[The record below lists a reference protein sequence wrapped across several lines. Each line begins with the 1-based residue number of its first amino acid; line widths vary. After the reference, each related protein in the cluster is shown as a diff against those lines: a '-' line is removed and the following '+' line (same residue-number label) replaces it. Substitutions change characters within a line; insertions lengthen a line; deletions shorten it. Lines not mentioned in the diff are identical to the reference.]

1 MGYLTVKKE
10 TEKLIE
16 VMLEKSQEAFLL
28 AIEIYNKPTIK
39 YKVEGFTFFICNAWE
54 LMLKAYMIK
63 NDMPIHYNK
72 KSINRTISLTDAIKK
87 IMTNSKDPIRINL
100 EAVVGLRN
108 MANHLIVPEYAI
120 MFNDIFMACVMNF
133 SNKLHQYFD
142 ISINDKLPTNYITM
156 FLPSPQDSIQ
166 IIHKYNKEIKAKYE
180 ATKKYIEHI
189 LVETSHNDLVPQ
201 TMAITYQIAVKQ
213 VKNVSDADFKVTKTS
228 PKEAQLKVVHKA
240 IDSSL
245 THPLSNKQVLDLV
258 NAELMKQNIQITP
271 VSEGAKTHFTTF
283 TFGLYSK
290 HFKIKEI
297 SEFAYKHKLGD
308 RCSYTYSYELTQ
320 KIIDDICNDPDIFKK
335 IKEAIK

>member
-1 MGYLTVKKE
+1 MTVNKE
-10 TEKLIE
+10 NEKLIE

-54 LMLKAYMIK
+54 LMLKAYMMK

-72 KSINRTISLTDAIKK
+72 KNINRTISLTDAIKK

-189 LVETSHNDLVPQ
+189 LVETSHNDIVPQ

-213 VKNVSDADFKVTKTS
+213 VKNASDADFKVTKTS
-228 PKEAQLKVVHKA
+228 PKDAQLKIVHKP
-240 IDSSL
+240 IDSGIS
-245 THPLSNKQVLDLV
+245 HPLSNKQVLDLV
-258 NAELMKQNIQITP
+258 NAELMKQDIQITP

-308 RCSYTYSYELTQ
+308 RWSYTYSYELTQ

>member
-1 MGYLTVKKE
+1 
-10 TEKLIE
+10 
-16 VMLEKSQEAFLL
+16 
-28 AIEIYNKPTIK
+28 
-39 YKVEGFTFFICNAWE
+39 
-54 LMLKAYMIK
+54 MLKAYMMK
-63 NDMPIHYNK
+63 NDLPIHYNK
-72 KSINRTISLTDAIKK
+72 KNINRTISLTDAIKK

-108 MANHLIVPEYAI
+108 MANHLIVPEYAL
-120 MFNDIFMACVMNF
+120 MFNDIFMSCVMNF

-189 LVETSHNDLVPQ
+189 LVETSHNDIVPQ

-228 PKEAQLKVVHKA
+228 PKEAQLKIVHKP
-240 IDSSL
+240 IDSGIS
-245 THPLSNKQVLDLV
+245 HPLSTKQVIDLV
-258 NAELMKQNIQITP
+258 NAELTKQDIQITP
-271 VSEGAKTHFTTF
+271 VSVGAKTHFTKF
-283 TFGLYSK
+283 TFGLYSS
-290 HFKIKEI
+290 HFKVKEI

-308 RCSYTYSYELTQ
+308 RWSYTYSYDLTQ
-320 KIIDDICNDPDIFKK
+320 RIIDDICNDPNIFKK